1 MKKLIVLIAV
11 IIFSAPAMFGQTF
24 NGIKIDGSLTDFV
37 AKMKAK
43 GYEYL
48 RSIDGNT
55 VVMSG
60 MLNSD
65 QVEFWISGTPKTK
78 KVWKLSIYFSKVD
91 TWYTIKSDYD
101 KSKQMLT
108 SKYGEPNKEYEF
120 FSNPYYDGDGY
131 EMTAVRV
138 EKATF
143 ASYWI
148 NEGEGYNLGVTIT
161 KFCQI
166 RISYENSKNYALLD
180 QERNQIN
187 NATF

>member
-1 MKKLIVLIAV
+1 MKKLIVLIGV
-11 IIFSAPAMFGQTF
+11 FILYVSAFGQNF
-24 NGIKIDGSLTDFV
+24 NGIAIDGNLNDFV
-37 AKMKAK
+37 AKMKSK
-43 GYEYL
+43 GYQYV
-48 RSIDGNT
+48 RSVESGT
-55 VVMSG
+55 VIMSG
-60 MLNSD
+60 MLNGD

-78 KVWKLSIYFSKVD
+78 KVWKLSIYFSKVN
-91 TWYTIKSDYD
+91 TWYSIKNDYD
-101 KSKQMLT
+101 KSKEILAA
-108 SKYGEPNKEYEF
+108 KYGQPDKVYEF
-120 FSNPYYDGDGY
+120 FSDPYYDGDGY
-131 EMTAVRV
+131 EMTAVKI

-148 NEGEGYNLGVTIT
+148 NERDGYNIGVSIS